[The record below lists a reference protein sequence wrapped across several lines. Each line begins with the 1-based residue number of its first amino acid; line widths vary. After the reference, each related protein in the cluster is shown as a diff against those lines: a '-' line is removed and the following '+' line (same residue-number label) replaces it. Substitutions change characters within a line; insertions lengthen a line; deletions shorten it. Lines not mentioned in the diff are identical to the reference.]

1 MKIRN
6 PFKDY
11 LLRWKDDA
19 TDSEKFL
26 WGGFLAGL
34 GIMISRLLN
43 LGELLRAFF

>member
-19 TDSEKFL
+19 TDSEKFI
-26 WGGFLAGL
+26 WGVFHAGFGM
-34 GIMISRLLN
+34 MISRLLN
-43 LGELLRAFF
+43 LGELLRTFF

>member
-19 TDSEKFL
+19 TNSEKFICSVVCAAF
-26 WGGFLAGL
+26 GYFL
-34 GIMISRLLN
+34 ISLIKQ
-43 LGELLRAFF
+43 FI